1 MSQRLERV
9 AQNLCEVENRVADWR
24 KKYPLSREKL
34 RAVFYE
40 EKYAKIVDQTFQV
53 FIQNPDI
60 FKHANLEDFSREEE
74 RKSAAIMVK
83 AMHKLRPVDP
93 KCYLQGDIHSM
104 SVTAHAIYYFDPGFS
119 VKCDISYFL
128 YAKSLHFFSS
138 SNPIQQEITAKAM
151 SMEHIGC
158 FGLT

>member
-1 MSQRLERV
+1 
-9 AQNLCEVENRVADWR
+9 
-24 KKYPLSREKL
+24 
-34 RAVFYE
+34 
-40 EKYAKIVDQTFQV
+40 
-53 FIQNPDI
+53 
-60 FKHANLEDFSREEE
+60 
-74 RKSAAIMVK
+74 MVK